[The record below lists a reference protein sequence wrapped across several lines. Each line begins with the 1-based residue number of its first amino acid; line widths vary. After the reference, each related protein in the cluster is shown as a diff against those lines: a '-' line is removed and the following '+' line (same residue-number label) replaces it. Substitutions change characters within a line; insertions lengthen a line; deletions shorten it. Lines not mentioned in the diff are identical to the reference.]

1 MTKNEFLAELRR
13 LLADVPPKELDSS
26 IDYYAEMIDD
36 RMDDG
41 MTEEEAVC
49 AMGTP
54 EEAAKQVLSEI
65 PLASLLKNR
74 IKPRRTV
81 RTWEIVLLILGSP
94 IWLSLL
100 AAAFAV
106 FLALYVVFWSVII
119 VLYAASVTIG
129 AGALVGIFYP
139 IYYFVL
145 GNVGAGLF
153 ILGAGLFLLG
163 LTFFAFW
170 GSLRTTKGFCIL
182 HRTVFRKI
190 KSRFVRKDQKR

>member
-13 LLADVPPKELDSS
+13 RLADIPPKDLDSS

-41 MTEEEAVC
+41 MTEEEAVR

-54 EEAAKQVLSEI
+54 DEAAKQVLSEI

-74 IKPRRTV
+74 IKPRRTL
-81 RTWEIVLLILGSP
+81 RTWEIVLLILGAP
-94 IWLSLL
+94 VWLPLL

-106 FLALYVVFWSVII
+106 SLAVYAVIWSV
-119 VLYAASVTIG
+119 VAVCFAASVTIG

-145 GNVGAGLF
+145 GRVGSGLF

-170 GSLRTTKGFCIL
+170 GSLRATKGFCIL

-190 KSRFVRKDQKR
+190 KSRFVRKEQTR